1 MTPKNV
7 AIEPELFA
15 RITEEAAPEGTTADQ
30 IANEAM
36 KRYLALRRLD
46 RLQRYGQKRAEELGI
61 TEDDVPRLIAET
73 SPQRRGGRVTLDW
86 NVYVGGFVFGGKPK
100 RVLEMAIDGEI
111 EVAVSDPIIQE
122 GRRHLLGKFGWSE
135 PRAAEAIESTTECA
149 THVTPAEAID
159 TVPTDPDDNRARM

>member
-15 RITEEAAPEGTTADQ
+15 RVTEEAAAEGMTADE

-61 TEDDVPRLIAET
+61 TEDDLPRLIAE
-73 SPQRRGGRVTLDW
+73 S
-86 NVYVGGFVFGGKPK
+86 
-100 RVLEMAIDGEI
+100 
-111 EVAVSDPIIQE
+111 
-122 GRRHLLGKFGWSE
+122 
-135 PRAAEAIESTTECA
+135 RAE
-149 THVTPAEAID
+149 
-159 TVPTDPDDNRARM
+159 RLR